1 MRYMDDLREL
11 ACKQEESVTFPAGRQ
26 QSRAVAARKSMAGML
41 LQRVAATRQPERM
54 KGSSMPAENSTNMA
68 ATAKNSSKAVFGLGY
83 RS

>member
-1 MRYMDDLREL
+1 MI
-11 ACKQEESVTFPAGRQ
+11 TFPAGRQ

-41 LQRVAATRQPERM
+41 LQRVVARRQPERM

-68 ATAKNSSKAVFGLGY
+68 ATASISSKAVFFLGY